1 MDESSKRADGQA
13 AAPAVRF
20 VPTLTEVVEGAGKE
34 PAPKREPA
42 DAPSL
47 ASAPASDALQAP
59 QIGRLLRRPDAP
71 AQPEAPPPYI
81 PTLNA
86 VVTDEPIPPP
96 APAQP
101 APAQPAPVQ
110 PAPLAMDWDKL
121 ELGNWISHADQAPSS
136 PSPSKANTAPPAAP
150 PQSAVAPAAYATAH
164 IRALFPPD
172 FEEQLVHRV
181 VQRVDSLMAARIGEV
196 IATVVERQ
204 TRALLPT
211 IRKELEFAIRKSV
224 YEAMADE
231 LNDIADQ
238 TPDTPL

>member
-20 VPTLTEVVEGAGKE
+20 VPTLTEVVEGMGK
-34 PAPKREPA
+34 EPA
-42 DAPSL
+42 DAPSF
-47 ASAPASDALQAP
+47 ASAPDALQAP
-59 QIGRLLRRPDAP
+59 QIGRLLRRPDVP
-71 AQPEAPPPYI
+71 EQPEAPQPPCI

-96 APAQP
+96 APAQS
-101 APAQPAPVQ
+101 APVQ

-121 ELGNWISHADQAPSS
+121 DLGDWISHADQAPPS
-136 PSPSKANTAPPAAP
+136 PSPSKANTAPPTAQ

-196 IATVVERQ
+196 IATVVESQ

-238 TPDTPL
+238 TPDAPL

>member
-20 VPTLTEVVEGAGKE
+20 VPTLTEVVEGVGKE

-42 DAPSL
+42 DAPSF

-86 VVTDEPIPPP
+86 VVTDEAMPPP

-101 APAQPAPVQ
+101 APAQPAPAQ
-110 PAPLAMDWDKL
+110 PAPIAMDWDKL
-121 ELGNWISHADQAPSS
+121 ELGDWINHADQ
-136 PSPSKANTAPPAAP
+136 APPAAP

>member
-1 MDESSKRADGQA
+1 M
-13 AAPAVRF
+13 
-20 VPTLTEVVEGAGKE
+20 
-34 PAPKREPA
+34 
-42 DAPSL
+42 
-47 ASAPASDALQAP
+47 
-59 QIGRLLRRPDAP
+59 RRPDAP
-71 AQPEAPPPYI
+71 AQPEAPPPPYI

-101 APAQPAPVQ
+101 APVQ

-121 ELGNWISHADQAPSS
+121 ELGDWISHADQAPSS